1 MTYSCTKD
9 VSASKLSARN
19 ERNRLQTPHHFGVV
33 AERTMNRCTIWQFP
47 HHFTTAME
55 CVIKTDMGAYGEEW
69 TEDESRRTYTFL
81 VCLILI
87 WIFLVY
93 LDETVLIRPDLTFW
107 SKLLLQNT
115 LLCLV
120 FIICGYS
127 VIFKGLDE
135 SYSRKISHVFAYALP
150 ISLHFLWPQDAT
162 KLPGSL
168 ELTWACWFQFIP
180 FLALIK
186 PVRRRSRVLMMAFRA
201 VDRVNDRPYTLT
213 WMLSQLLGNYVAI
226 LLLHF
231 YLTLQKDIRRVKMAV
246 LPMVINVLGDG
257 LAEPVG
263 VRWGKNKYKTS
274 ALWYKGAFCAGDF
287 ERSYEGSAC
296 VYIVS
301 LLGLIPFRKLFTAT
315 QFALSIVFLPIT
327 MTLCEAWAPHT
338 WDNPFLTSACGL
350 FMICIFELVP

>member
-93 LDETVLIRPDLTFW
+93 LDETVLIRPDFTFW

-135 SYSRKISHVFAYALP
+135 SYSRKISHKARCKLFMNRSGCLRLNDSLVTEFRCINSSSSVDITPIVYFKTERLTRYRGRAQCPLRLGP
-150 ISLHFLWPQDAT
+150 ISS
-162 KLPGSL
+162 LPLSSFG
-168 ELTWACWFQFIP
+168 Q
-180 FLALIK
+180 
-186 PVRRRSRVLMMAFRA
+186 RNFR
-201 VDRVNDRPYTLT
+201 
-213 WMLSQLLGNYVAI
+213 
-226 LLLHF
+226 
-231 YLTLQKDIRRVKMAV
+231 
-246 LPMVINVLGDG
+246 NVLIH
-257 LAEPVG
+257 
-263 VRWGKNKYKTS
+263 KT
-274 ALWYKGAFCAGDF
+274 
-287 ERSYEGSAC
+287 
-296 VYIVS
+296 
-301 LLGLIPFRKLFTAT
+301 
-315 QFALSIVFLPIT
+315 
-327 MTLCEAWAPHT
+327 
-338 WDNPFLTSACGL
+338 
-350 FMICIFELVP
+350 